1 MQEDQLKLLESRI
14 NNAIV
19 FIENLRSREKNLIQ
33 ENEELCQK
41 IVTHEEIVAE
51 KEEKIEELKGSQEF
65 LREKIEAILGK
76 LESFANID
84 TEKQFSLKN
93 YPEQEET
100 ESLTG
105 EEMPGEQTEEIIIE
119 ENIVDLKDDFSL
131 LEPDETVTKG
141 EEVPSDEEAIQDE
154 AAQAGEAIPGDEAAP
169 PGEEILSEESEK
181 PVDLSGD
188 AQKKDENLLFTI
200 ENDIDSENLRPVDEG
215 KKNKKTGEG
224 SYNKKWF
231 DNNPFIET

>member
-19 FIENLRSREKNLIQ
+19 FIEKLRSREKNLIQ
-33 ENEELCQK
+33 ENEELRQK
-41 IVTHEEIVAE
+41 IVTLEEIAAE

-65 LREKIEAILGK
+65 LREKIETILGK
-76 LESFANID
+76 LESFASID

-105 EEMPGEQTEEIIIE
+105 KEMPGEQTEEVIIE
-119 ENIVDLKDDFSL
+119 ENIVDLKEDFSL
-131 LEPDETVTKG
+131 LEPDEAVAKG
-141 EEVPSDEEAIQDE
+141 EEF
-154 AAQAGEAIPGDEAAP
+154 
-169 PGEEILSEESEK
+169 LSEESEK
-181 PVDLSGD
+181 PFDLSGD

-215 KKNKKTGEG
+215 KNAKKTGEG